1 MSKEVMIVTGALLF
15 FSGKLSVSCYC
26 FYYRN
31 HLLKFMSHENT

>member
-1 MSKEVMIVTGALLF
+1 MYNTPLLF